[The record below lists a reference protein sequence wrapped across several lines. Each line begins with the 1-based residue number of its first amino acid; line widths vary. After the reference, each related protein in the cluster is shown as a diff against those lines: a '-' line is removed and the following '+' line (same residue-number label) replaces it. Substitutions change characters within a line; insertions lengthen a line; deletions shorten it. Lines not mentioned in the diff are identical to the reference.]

1 MNTRIERL
9 QDYIEEKDL
18 DGFLVINLEASP
30 DSVNQ
35 RYLVGFYSSLGS
47 VIVGRD
53 EAVFLTDSRYYEAA
67 TEKVSEIPVEKIDSK
82 AVESTVARIEDMGLT
97 RVGIDENNVTLAL
110 FNELNDSLEGVE
122 LVPVDGPVPDLRTC
136 KDREEI
142 ELHKSAAEIADD
154 TFAYLMDYVK
164 PGMTESEI
172 AVELEFFMKKQGA
185 ESVSFDPIVALGA
198 NSALPHATP
207 GDREVREGDIL
218 LIDMGAKY
226 RGYCSDMT
234 RTVFIGEPTDKMQEV
249 YEIVLEAQEV
259 GLAALGPGESTK
271 EVDGKARDVI
281 EEHGYGD
288 KYGHGLG
295 HGVGLEIHEKPRLAQ
310 TEDNVLEEGMVVTV
324 EPGIYLPGWGGV
336 RIEDMVYITEKGY
349 EFFSWSPKKE
359 VFNPLG

>member
-1 MNTRIERL
+1 
-9 QDYIEEKDL
+9 
-18 DGFLVINLEASP
+18 
-30 DSVNQ
+30 
-35 RYLVGFYSSLGS
+35 
-47 VIVGRD
+47 
-53 EAVFLTDSRYYEAA
+53 
-67 TEKVSEIPVEKIDSK
+67 
-82 AVESTVARIEDMGLT
+82 
-97 RVGIDENNVTLAL
+97 
-110 FNELNDSLEGVE
+110 
-122 LVPVDGPVPDLRTC
+122 
-136 KDREEI
+136 
-142 ELHKSAAEIADD
+142 IADD

-349 EFFSWSPKKE
+349 EFFSRSPKRE